1 MKKRYYVLLALALA
15 FCAVAILIAP
25 QRYAECCLRGFLTW
39 ATCVLPSLFPFMIIT
54 LLFIK
59 FGFSQKIAKPFEKV
73 AKFFNLPPVALSCAI
88 MSLASGYPAGSKM
101 IKEYYD
107 GKAITESDAQKLSV
121 LCATAGPTFVIGSVG
136 ASVFGDAGVGLKI
149 YLFHALSSVII
160 ALIFAIKSKERA
172 KNLLFLPQ
180 HSQNAFYD
188 AFYGAVIS
196 VAVAGGFI
204 AFFSCVA
211 QIVQDYGL
219 LFPVEFLLSPLLG
232 NDCARAFAVGL
243 VELTSGCKALATTNS
258 PLAVP
263 LCTFL
268 VSMGGLSVL
277 AQQVCYLRPCKVK
290 IKSFLYVKVMQSALA
305 FLLTLCFA

>member
-1 MKKRYYVLLALALA
+1 MKKRYYVLLSIALSL
-15 FCAVAILIAP
+15 CAVTILVAP

-59 FGFSQKIAKPFEKV
+59 LGFSQKIAKPFARL
-73 AKFFNLPPVALSCAI
+73 AKLVNLSPVALSCAV
-88 MSLASGYPAGSKM
+88 MSIATGYPAGSKM

-107 GKAITESDAQKLSV
+107 GKAITESDAQKMSV
-121 LCATAGPTFVIGSVG
+121 LCATAGPTFVIGGVG
-136 ASVFGDAGVGLKI
+136 ANVFGDASVGLKI
-149 YLFHALSSVII
+149 YLIHALSSVII
-160 ALIFAIKSKERA
+160 ALIFSVKSKDSA
-172 KNLLFLPQ
+172 KNRLFLPER
-180 HSQNAFYD
+180 SQNALYD

-211 QIVQDYGL
+211 QIAQDFNL
-219 LFPVEFLLSPLLG
+219 LFPVEFLLCPLLDSDG
-232 NDCARAFAVGL
+232 ARAFAMGL
-243 VELTSGCKALATTNS
+243 VELTGGCKALASANTT
-258 PLAVP
+258 LAVP

-268 VSMGGLSVL
+268 ISMGGSSVV

-290 IKSFLYVKVMQSALA
+290 IKSFLYVKFLQSAVA
-305 FLLTLCFA
+305 FLIALCFN